1 MMLAISPEL
10 QNIGWALA
18 AIGVTLVTLSLVMGI
33 RKKRRKMSG
42 RVTARETLDRYKAKS
57 EVRDDLERVMVEVE
71 EMARRVSAQLDAKT
85 VAIEKL
91 LRDAQ
96 TKVEQLNAAIE
107 RFERA
112 AAASA
117 NGEGKAD
124 GADDSP
130 APGDSV
136 APAPDTPTP
145 TPPRAASPQDELSRR
160 VYALAD
166 EGHAAPAIARQ
177 LDEHIGKIELIL
189 ALRSA

>member
-1 MMLAISPEL
+1 MIAAVSPEL

-18 AIGVTLVTLSLVMGI
+18 AIGVTLVTLSMVMGI

-42 RVTARETLDRYKAKS
+42 RVTARENLERYKAKA

-91 LRDAQ
+91 LRDAEA
-96 TKVEQLNAAIE
+96 KVEQLNATLE

-112 AAASA
+112 AAATTI
-117 NGEGKAD
+117 GEGKDD
-124 GADDSP
+124 GADDPP
-130 APGDSV
+130 ATDDPV
-136 APAPDTPTP
+136 APATPA
-145 TPPRAASPQDELSRR
+145 PPGAASPQDELSRR

-166 EGHAAPAIARQ
+166 EGHAAPAIAKQ
-177 LDEHIGKIELIL
+177 LDEHIGKVELIL

>member
-145 TPPRAASPQDELSRR
+145 PRAASPQDELSRR

>member
-1 MMLAISPEL
+1 MIVAISPEL

-42 RVTARETLDRYKAKS
+42 RVTARENLERYKAKA

-91 LRDAQ
+91 LRDAE
-96 TKVEQLNAAIE
+96 TKVEQLNATIE

-112 AAASA
+112 AGASA
-117 NGEGKAD
+117 NGEGQAD
-124 GADDSP
+124 DADDSP
-130 APGDSV
+130 APGDPV
-136 APAPDTPTP
+136 APATSTPR
-145 TPPRAASPQDELSRR
+145 RAASPEDELSRR

-177 LDEHIGKIELIL
+177 LDEHIGKVELIL